1 MIDQLI
7 TWRRKLHANP
17 ELSFQEFATAKFIKE
32 ELAQLPNMHVEVG
45 VGYPTAVVG
54 TLKNGPGPVIAIRAD
69 MDALPIHEENEH
81 EFTSQNA
88 GVMHACGHDAH
99 MAIAL
104 GTATRLSEAFQ
115 HNELQGTV
123 KVIFQPAE
131 EMADEYDSTG
141 APYMINA
148 GVLNDVDAVIAL
160 HMSPENPVGEMQIH
174 DGYSMAAVDVF
185 SGKIKGT
192 GGHGAYPHLGTDP
205 IRLLAQLLP
214 ALYELTSRMVSPLD
228 PSVISV
234 GQVIAGSASNV
245 IPSEVEITGTIRSYD
260 PHVQELLQEELGT
273 VFRQFE
279 RPGITGDVSIT
290 TIDPALKNDPAINAL
305 IKTVITDFHPE
316 MTIKDTPFGMGG
328 EDFAHMTSI
337 VPGSMFFLG
346 CGKQDQKVRSLHTP
360 TFDID
365 ERCLP
370 IGVSILTETAK
381 RFLGG

>member
-32 ELAQLPNMHVEVG
+32 ELAQIPNMDVEIS
-45 VGYPTAVVG
+45 VGYLTGVVG
-54 TLKNGPGPVIAIRAD
+54 TLTNGPGPVIAIRAD
-69 MDALPIHEENEH
+69 MDALPIHEESEH

-104 GTATRLSEAFQ
+104 GAATRLSEAFQ
-115 HNELQGTV
+115 NNELQGTV

-131 EMADEYDSTG
+131 EMADEYGSTG
-141 APYMINA
+141 APYMIKA

-205 IRLLAQLLP
+205 IRVLAQLLP
-214 ALYELTSRMVSPLD
+214 AIYGITSRTISPLV
-228 PSVISV
+228 PSVISI

-260 PHVQELLQEELGT
+260 PHVQELLREELGT
-273 VFRQFE
+273 VLMAIE
-279 RPGITGDVSIT
+279 RPGVTEDISIT
-290 TIDPALKNDPAINAL
+290 TVDPALKNDPGINAL
-305 IKTVITDFHPE
+305 IRTVITDYHPE

-328 EDFAHMTSI
+328 EDFAHMTNI

-346 CGKQDQKVRSLHTP
+346 CGKQDQKVRNLHTP